1 MLFFFFN
8 ITINMNTLLVS
19 PSHFFITSMLYRLC
33 KAAVCSLIKT
43 TDRIQQQQQQK
54 KTTFSPGII
63 TRLFIIKA
71 QPFIIPTKPENE
83 LLTWPLNLAVHMRT

>member
-43 TDRIQQQQQQK
+43 TDRIQQQQQK
-54 KTTFSPGII
+54 KNHI
-63 TRLFIIKA
+63 
-71 QPFIIPTKPENE
+71 
-83 LLTWPLNLAVHMRT
+83 LARNNYSFVYY